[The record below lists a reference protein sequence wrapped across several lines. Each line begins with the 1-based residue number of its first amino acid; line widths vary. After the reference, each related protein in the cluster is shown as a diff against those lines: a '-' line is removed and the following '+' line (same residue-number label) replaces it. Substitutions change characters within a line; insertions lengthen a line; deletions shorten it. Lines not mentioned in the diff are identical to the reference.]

1 MRDLKEVWR
10 RGKIWGS
17 WDFLRQKE
25 KREDQG
31 RIRLVQEK
39 TIGLDLNEADGVGQE
54 GCIGFIG
61 FGE

>member
-1 MRDLKEVWR
+1 M
-10 RGKIWGS
+10 
-17 WDFLRQKE
+17 RQKE

-39 TIGLDLNEADGVGQE
+39 TVGLDLSEADGVGQE